1 MYSYAF
7 KKLIHSLI
15 VLISV
20 ISAVYFFQSYSVI
33 DPVDDFM
40 ASSFGDRPVSKD
52 EYRIAYIKEAKRQNK
67 HLPSFYIS
75 IVPSYF
81 PDTLHRII
89 LHEDRAFYKEIL
101 RYSKDDEKTSVFF
114 HQINQPQETE
124 RQDSTSQD
132 VLSLYSQ
139 ISRTRNWKTL
149 TKLMGRLKS
158 EPNLDQ
164 HSHVNLLVDSYDNL
178 SRRGAKMVF
187 PKLIWHGFQNQFHLY
202 IKGILTGNLGL
213 SKSDGRTA
221 STKISKALKWT
232 LSINLIA
239 FLIAGLLGLF
249 IGLWSLKNHGRK
261 VENAFTSTLFF
272 IYTMP
277 VFWTATL
284 LIVFFTTE
292 RYGAWTNIF
301 PSSGIK
307 FWYADKS
314 IAEQIALN
322 ASQLIL
328 PVICISLPSL
338 AYMSRIMKSKFSEV
352 YSSNFIT
359 ALKAKGLDQNK
370 IYNKHIL
377 KNGMIPYITI
387 LTGSIPGLFAG
398 SLVIEIIFGIPG
410 VGKLLYDSIYSSDW
424 AVLSGIVIMLSI
436 VTILAYLLAD
446 ILYTVVNPR
455 ISLE

>member
-1 MYSYAF
+1 MYSYAS
-7 KKLIHSLI
+7 KKIIHSLV

-40 ASSFGDRPVSKD
+40 SSSFGDRPVSKD
-52 EYRIAYIKEAKRQNK
+52 EYRLAYIKEAKRQNK
-67 HLPSFYIS
+67 HLPGFYFN

-81 PDTLHRII
+81 PDTLHQII
-89 LHEDRAFYKEIL
+89 LHEDRAFYKKVLRFSKNNNKTASFFNELTQPVESLSYDSTAQNVEIL
-101 RYSKDDEKTSVFF
+101 YA
-114 HQINQPQETE
+114 
-124 RQDSTSQD
+124 
-132 VLSLYSQ
+132 Q
-139 ISRTRNWKTL
+139 ISRTRNWNRL
-149 TKLMGRLKS
+149 SPLMERLKS
-158 EPNLDQ
+158 DPKTENY
-164 HSHVNLLVDSYDNL
+164 SHLISLLNSYNEL
-178 SRRGAKMVF
+178 STKKQKMTF
-187 PKLIWHGFQNQFHLY
+187 PKVIWFGCQNQFHLY

-221 STKISKALKWT
+221 GSKISKALKWT

-239 FLIAGLLGLF
+239 FLIAGSLGLF
-249 IGLWSLKNHGRK
+249 IGLWSLKNNGRRI
-261 VENAFTSTLFF
+261 ENVFTSTLFF

-284 LIVFFTTE
+284 LIIFFTTE

-307 FWYADKS
+307 FWYTDKS

-352 YSSNFIT
+352 YSSDFIT
-359 ALKAKGLDQNK
+359 TLKAKGLNQKK
-370 IYNKHIL
+370 IYNKHVL

-410 VGKLLYDSIYSSDW
+410 IGKLLYDSIYSSDW
-424 AVLSGIVIMLSI
+424 AILSGIVIMLSI
-436 VTILAYLLAD
+436 VTIMAYLLAD
-446 ILYTVVNPR
+446 ILYTLVNPR